1 MNAIEK
7 KKSQS
12 FEKDPQALE
21 IRLKEALQLVE
32 KIPRYERFPKKY
44 KAALEHVISQKLIM
58 LFEVNPST
66 PLKEVIIHA
75 ITGLNDDLP
84 DYLLLEMT
92 QFALKK
98 WKNLSAEALQKNS
111 DIQLV

>member
-7 KKSQS
+7 KKSLS
-12 FEKDPQALE
+12 FKEDAQALK
-21 IRLKEALQLVE
+21 IRLNEALHLVE

-44 KAALEHVISQKLIM
+44 KAGLEHVISQKLIK
-58 LFEVNPST
+58 LFEANPST
-66 PLKEVIIHA
+66 SLKEVIIHA

-84 DYLLLEMT
+84 DYLLVEMT

-98 WKNLSAEALQKNS
+98 WKDLSMKAVK
-111 DIQLV
+111 

>member
-12 FEKDPQALE
+12 FEKESQALK

-44 KAALEHVISQKLIM
+44 KAALEHVIAQKLM
-58 LFEVNPST
+58 TLFKANPST
-66 PLKEVIIHA
+66 PLKEVIIQA

-92 QFALKK
+92 QFALNK
-98 WKNLSAEALQKNS
+98 WKDLSTEALQKNS
-111 DIQLV
+111 